1 MDTYLNDSML
11 NFIENILTLLK
22 DYTSAD
28 EASLLHYDGYSIIN
42 LKSTG
47 KSSVL
52 SEVLIS
58 VNELLHIVNDENPIA
73 TVKSSLENLLI
84 EKKLPINY
92 YQEIK
97 LSLNDKNFYL
107 LIAQSSEK
115 KNISLPDFLSDFFSS
130 QIKAIGKLLLNY
142 NTDYTVLASL
152 KLMEMGNWKNFLKEL
167 NEISGDIV
175 FIVDNEGCFL
185 SINSSG
191 AELLDYSPEE
201 IVGKHLTDLLDAE
214 NINYTNAELSK
225 LIEIRGDGRFE
236 ATFLTKYEKKVFVD
250 LHVKT
255 VISENRIIGLLGV
268 GRNITIIRQLESKL
282 KKLEPRLIEAERL
295 ITIERQR
302 FNQHK
307 ALLDELN
314 RLKSEFVSN
323 ISHELR
329 TPLASIVGFSET
341 INSDPKMPDELRSE
355 FNSIILNEGKRLSKL
370 INDVLDLS
378 RIEAGV
384 ITLNKSFFDVVELVK
399 IVSHDYTKMAEAK
412 NIICNCEIPDEQ
424 IIIEADRERI
434 NQTLQALLDN
444 SVKFTKPDGRIKLI
458 ISNLY
463 REVEIIFTDTG
474 IGIPEKDLPF
484 IFQKFHKVN
493 RQDSDQLSTGIGL
506 VFVKQIVDLHKGLIT
521 IQSEPDKGTTVILK
535 LLKNSKERKN

>member
-1 MDTYLNDSML
+1 ML

-28 EASLLHYDGYSIIN
+28 EASLLHYDGYAIIN

-47 KSSVL
+47 NSSVL
-52 SEVLIS
+52 SEALIS
-58 VNELLHIVNDENPIA
+58 VNELLHIVNDEDSIG
-73 TVKSSLENLLI
+73 TVKSSFENLLS
-84 EKKLPINY
+84 EKKSQINF

-97 LSLNDKNFYL
+97 LSPDDNNFYL
-107 LIAQSSEK
+107 LIAHSVEK
-115 KNISLPDFLSDFFSS
+115 KNNPVPDFLNNFFNS

-185 SINSSG
+185 SINTSG
-191 AELLDYSPEE
+191 AALLDYTPEE
-201 IVGKHLTDLLDAE
+201 ILGKHLTDLLDSE

-225 LIEIRGDGRFE
+225 LIEIRSDGRFE

-250 LHVKT
+250 LHVKS

-268 GRNITIIRQLESKL
+268 GRNITVIRQLESKL

-295 ITIERQR
+295 ITLERQR

-384 ITLNKSFFDVVELVK
+384 ITLNKSLFDIVELVK
-399 IVSHDYTKMAEAK
+399 IMSRDYTKMAEAK
-412 NIICNCEIPDEQ
+412 NIIFNCEISDEQ

-444 SVKFTKPDGRIKLI
+444 SVKYTKPDGRVKLI

-463 REVEIIFTDTG
+463 REVEIIITDTG

>member
-1 MDTYLNDSML
+1 ML

-22 DYTSAD
+22 DCTSAD
-28 EASLLHYDGYSIIN
+28 DASLLYYDGYSLLN

-47 KSSVL
+47 NSGKI
-52 SEVLIS
+52 SEVLFSI
-58 VNELLHIVNDENPIA
+58 NELLHIVNDEDSIA
-73 TVKSSLENLLI
+73 TIKSSFENLLS
-84 EKKLPINY
+84 EKKSQINF

-97 LSLNDKNFYL
+97 LSPEDNNFYL
-107 LIAQSSEK
+107 LIAHSVEK
-115 KNISLPDFLSDFFSS
+115 KNNPVPDFLNNFFNS

-142 NTDYTVLASL
+142 NTDYTILASL

-191 AELLDYSPEE
+191 AELLDYTPDE
-201 IVGKHLTDLLDAE
+201 IAGKHLTELLDAE

-225 LIEIRGDGRFE
+225 LIEIRSEGSFE
-236 ATFLTKYEKKVFVD
+236 ATFLTKYEKKVSVD

-295 ITIERQR
+295 ITLERQR

-384 ITLNKSFFDVVELVK
+384 ITLNKSFFDIVELVK
-399 IVSHDYTKMAEAK
+399 IVSGDYKKMAEAK
-412 NIICNCEIPDEQ
+412 KILFNYDIPEEQ

-434 NQTLQALLDN
+434 NQTLQVLLDN
-444 SVKFTKPDGRIKLI
+444 AVKFTKPDGRIRLI

-463 REVEIIFTDTG
+463 REVEIIITDTG

-535 LLKNSKERKN
+535 LLKNTKERKN